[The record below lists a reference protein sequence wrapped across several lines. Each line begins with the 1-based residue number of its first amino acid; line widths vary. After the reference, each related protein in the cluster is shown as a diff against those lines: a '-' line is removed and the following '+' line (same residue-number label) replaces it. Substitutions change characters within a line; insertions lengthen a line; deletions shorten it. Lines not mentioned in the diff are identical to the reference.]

1 MAGEKLSPSSS
12 NDGKPVVQSQ
22 YVDLDEKRR
31 AALAE
36 IDNAPFS
43 YVAAH
48 LLLFAPISPCLAGG
62 STSRSAWWQVLVSSP
77 MRMWSCDRLRYHRA
91 LV

>member
-1 MAGEKLSPSSS
+1 MSGEKLSPSSS
-12 NDGKPVVQSQ
+12 NDGKGAVVQSQ

-43 YVAAH
+43 YVAIVY
-48 LLLFAPISPCLAGG
+48 LISTPFSPSVTGG
-62 STSRSAWWQVLVSSP
+62 STSRSAWSPVSVSSR
-77 MRMWSCDRLRYHRA
+77 MRMWSCDR
-91 LV
+91 V